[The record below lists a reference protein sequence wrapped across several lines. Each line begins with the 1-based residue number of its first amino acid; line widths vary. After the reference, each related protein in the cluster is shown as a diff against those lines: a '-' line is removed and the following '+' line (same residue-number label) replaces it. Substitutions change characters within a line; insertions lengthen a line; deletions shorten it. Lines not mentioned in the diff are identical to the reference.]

1 MADIGLLKLLLP
13 EYLVDYFD
21 VLRYEQKG
29 EELHLYFEEKNVIP
43 EDFSKHKLSSKGFFD
58 EIVVQDFPIRG
69 QHAFLHI
76 KRRRWLN
83 HNTNMVVSRN
93 WNMVAKGTRMTADFA
108 AFLKEIS
115 RF

>member
-1 MADIGLLKLLLP
+1 MLLP
-13 EYLVDYFD
+13 EYLVDCFE
-21 VLRYEQKG
+21 VLHYEQKG
-29 EELHLYFEEKNVIP
+29 EELHLYFEEKNEQP
-43 EDFSKHKLSSKGFFD
+43 EEFLGHKLSSKGFFD
-58 EIVVQDFPIRG
+58 EIIVQDFPIRG

-93 WNMVAKGTRMTADFA
+93 WNLVAKGTRMTAEFA
-108 AFLKEIS
+108 SFLKEIS